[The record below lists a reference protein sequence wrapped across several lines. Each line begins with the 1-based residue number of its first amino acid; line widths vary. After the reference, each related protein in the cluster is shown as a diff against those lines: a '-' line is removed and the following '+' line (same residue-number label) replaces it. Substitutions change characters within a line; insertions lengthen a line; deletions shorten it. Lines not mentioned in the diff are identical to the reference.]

1 VWGKTQVL
9 IGLMLLCAVTFY
21 VHGAGNLMHDG
32 SALIG
37 RLRGSQQEVVR
48 EGGVNTDDPVV
59 IKDRLSKV
67 NADTSTKMPV
77 IKVPPADKPLEMQ
90 AEAKVPPSDKPLE
103 MQAEAKVPPADKPL
117 EIQAEALKA
126 HALQVQE
133 QEAAK
138 AELQKMR
145 KEAQSARE
153 EAAKAVADAEAARA
167 EAAAAR
173 TEAAQLEAVRKKAQ
187 EQQERQVA
195 EERSKE
201 ERHMAEVARHEAEEH
216 SRDAAEQRHNK
227 PVSEQAPLI
236 ERDEGKG
243 SAPAAEEEH
252 VFVPAAAK
260 AGAGAT
266 LPADYVNP
274 YDPKP
279 GHVPKVPQQTAPP
292 KLVCD
297 GTMDPFPNQ
306 SVDSYEPPAGA
317 QLAAKR
323 EWKDK
328 QSAMMA
334 RIRAF
339 NKGGLPLR
347 RFIDGEVQTLVLL
360 RIKLFCELT
369 LVETAGSHTR

>member
-1 VWGKTQVL
+1 MWGKTQVL
-9 IGLMLLCAVTFY
+9 VGLMLLCAVTFY

-37 RLRGSQQEVVR
+37 RLRGSQQEVAR
-48 EGGVNTDDPVV
+48 EGGVSTDDPVV

-67 NADTSTKMPV
+67 DADTSTKMPV

-90 AEAKVPPSDKPLE
+90 AEA
-103 MQAEAKVPPADKPL
+103 
-117 EIQAEALKA
+117 LKA
-126 HALQVQE
+126 HAVQEQE

-167 EAAAAR
+167 EAVAAR
-173 TEAAQLEAVRKKAQ
+173 TEAAQLEAARKKAQ
-187 EQQERQVA
+187 EQQVRQA
-195 EERSKE
+195 EEERSKEEE

-216 SRDAAEQRHNK
+216 SRDAAEQQHNK
-227 PVSEQAPLI
+227 PVPEQAPLN
-236 ERDEGKG
+236 ERDESKG
-243 SAPAAEEEH
+243 SAPAAEEER

-306 SVDSYEPPAGA
+306 SVDSYEPPASA

-347 RFIDGEVQTLVLL
+347 KFIDGEVQTLVLL
-360 RIKLFCELT
+360 RIKLFCELS